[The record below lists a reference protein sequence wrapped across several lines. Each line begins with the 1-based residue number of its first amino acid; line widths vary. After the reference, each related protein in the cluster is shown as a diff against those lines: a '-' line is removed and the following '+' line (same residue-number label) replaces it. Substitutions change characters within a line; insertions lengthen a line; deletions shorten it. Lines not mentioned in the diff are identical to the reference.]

1 MQPVADAHLP
11 VHTKLNEAPPAA
23 RGGSSDGRGCREGD
37 GRCWVSWRLLPFCWE
52 CGGGWWCGCTWWC
65 GCVQWPRQGKRCT
78 CAAVC
83 SWCTALTVVGVG
95 IFFLAIF
102 WSCLTMPEGSIVRG
116 EEVVASAN
124 AVLAISAQ
132 QHGHHSASARER
144 ASQGQVRVISYNF
157 FLRPDLLTVMKS
169 DTRTHALTCCEL
181 TAIVCNCLC
190 ACACACARA

>member
-1 MQPVADAHLP
+1 M
-11 VHTKLNEAPPAA
+11 
-23 RGGSSDGRGCREGD
+23 
-37 GRCWVSWRLLPFCWE
+37 
-52 CGGGWWCGCTWWC
+52 
-65 GCVQWPRQGKRCT
+65 
-78 CAAVC
+78 
-83 SWCTALTVVGVG
+83 G

-116 EEVVASAN
+116 EEVVPSAN
-124 AVLAISAQ
+124 AVLATSAQ

-144 ASQGQVRVISYNF
+144 AAQGQVRVISYNF

-181 TAIVCNCLC
+181 TAIACNYLC